1 MRSLIIVLA
10 LATVAHADS
19 RVTHLE
25 QALAQLATDPLAL
38 DRALYEGIRTRC
50 KTPATTRC
58 MIDVAR
64 EHCSARNCVAA
75 ADVIITNQH
84 AERDL
89 LDEQTRIRLVRTSSD
104 YHTGVLAELRTRYAI
119 LAAEL
124 VLAKPAPLATQIDRL
139 CQSRDQIARRCA
151 PDAPACLG
159 TIAYQRCAAALVW
172 FVSTEAKR

>member
-1 MRSLIIVLA
+1 VRALLIVVVLA
-10 LATVAHADS
+10 TAARADRS
-19 RVTHLE
+19 AHLE
-25 QALAQLATDPLAL
+25 RALAQLAATDPIAL
-38 DRALYEGIRTRC
+38 DRALYEAIRMRC
-50 KTPATTRC
+50 KVPAATRC
-58 MIDVAR
+58 MIEIAR
-64 EHCSARNCVAA
+64 EHCAARNCLAA

-89 LDEQTRIRLVRTSSD
+89 LDEQTRVRIVRTAAD

-124 VLAKPAPLATQIDRL
+124 ALARPAPLAAQIDQL
-139 CQSRDQIARRCA
+139 CATRDQIARRCA

>member
-1 MRSLIIVLA
+1 MKALLVLVA
-10 LATVAHADS
+10 LAGVAHAD
-19 RVTHLE
+19 RAAHLE
-25 QALAQLATDPLAL
+25 RALAQLAATDAFAL
-38 DRALYEGIRTRC
+38 DRALYDAIRTRC
-50 KTPATTRC
+50 KTPAATRC

-64 EHCSARNCVAA
+64 AHCAARNCLAA

-84 AERDL
+84 AEREL
-89 LDEQTRIRLVRTSSD
+89 LDEQTRVRIVRTAAD

-124 VLAKPAPLATQIDRL
+124 ALARPAPLAAQIDQL
-139 CQSRDQIARRCA
+139 CASRDQVARRCA

-172 FVSTEAKR
+172 FVSTEAR